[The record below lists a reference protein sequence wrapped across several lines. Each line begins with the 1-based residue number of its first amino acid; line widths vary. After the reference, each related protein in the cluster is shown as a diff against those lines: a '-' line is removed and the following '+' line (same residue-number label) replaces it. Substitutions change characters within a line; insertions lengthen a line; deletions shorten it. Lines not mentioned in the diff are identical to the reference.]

1 MINKIAGYFGL
12 SLIIITL
19 LFSAFKYHENRTTKI
34 HELTNTVL
42 DLTYSLDKA
51 DLANESLSADIN
63 NMDSEITKLYIA
75 QEKLNSKNSEL
86 STKLAK
92 HDLKELAYQKPGLI
106 QNRINAATKKN
117 NELLRDITK

>member
-1 MINKIAGYFGL
+1 M
-12 SLIIITL
+12 
-19 LFSAFKYHENRTTKI
+19 
-34 HELTNTVL
+34 
-42 DLTYSLDKA
+42 
-51 DLANESLSADIN
+51 ANESLSADI

-106 QNRINAATKKN
+106 QNRINAATKK
-117 NELLRDITK
+117 K